1 MSATI
6 ISPALRRM
14 IAADPDVGGG
24 NALATA
30 VRVSPDAD
38 APYLFVQPPVR
49 DGRGRLR
56 DELSLRELADLV
68 GAWSAWY
75 SDRGVGPR
83 DRVGV
88 YLRDSAD
95 DLVHFLALTRLG
107 AIAVL
112 VNGQVNPAVA
122 VAHFNRTGAL
132 GVQAD
137 DEHLPWVAAVG
148 APETRPFWVTSHTDA
163 VLPAPDAAPP
173 PFRHAP
179 GDPALVCHTSGTTGV
194 PKPVIWTHGQMM
206 AGVRGHLT
214 RFPSH
219 PASIVLSALPPSHAS
234 AIGYAV
240 LAMLTGVPLVVAA
253 DRSGAAVAAAA
264 DRYRATIVTGFAST
278 FADLALHGLDGASL
292 DTVER
297 WVSVGDASHHA
308 HVAQLVRRGRHWASG
323 KPVPGSMFIDGFGSS
338 ELGWGGV
345 LGKVTVAGTRQ
356 PYRCIGTA
364 QPFAEVTILRPDGST
379 AEPNEVGLLA
389 VKGPTVTPGY
399 WNDSDLTYR
408 SILNGYWLS
417 GDLAFRDAAQR
428 FYHVD
433 RTADAIKTEAGV
445 VYSVLTEEILLAHL
459 PEVADCAVVAA
470 TADGAVRAI
479 ALVQLRAG
487 RTADGLLSR
496 ANVILADL
504 GQPQLAG
511 LEVAGRD
518 EDIPVGVT
526 GKVLKRQLRH
536 AHAGPAPTPD
546 RVR

>member
-38 APYLFVQPPVR
+38 APYLFAQAPVR
-49 DGRGRLR
+49 DARGRLR
-56 DELSLRELADLV
+56 DELSLRELTDLV

-75 SDRGVGPR
+75 AERGVGPR

-95 DLVHFLALTRLG
+95 DLVHYLALTRLG

-137 DEHLPWVAAVG
+137 DEHLPWVAAAG
-148 APETRPFWVTSHTDA
+148 APQTRPFWVTSHTDA

-214 RFPSH
+214 QFPSH
-219 PASIVLSALPPSHAS
+219 PASVVLSALPPSHAS

-240 LAMLTGVPLVVAA
+240 LAMLTGVPLVAAA

-264 DRYRATIVTGFAST
+264 DRYRATIVTGSRRPSPTWHCMAWTGPAWTRWS
-278 FADLALHGLDGASL
+278 DGSAWA
-292 DTVER
+292 T
-297 WVSVGDASHHA
+297 
-308 HVAQLVRRGRHWASG
+308 RRTTRTSPSWSA
-323 KPVPGSMFIDGFGSS
+323 
-338 ELGWGGV
+338 E
-345 LGKVTVAGTRQ
+345 AGTG
-356 PYRCIGTA
+356 PGVSLFPVRCS
-364 QPFAEVTILRPDGST
+364 ST
-379 AEPNEVGLLA
+379 ASAHQSWAG
-389 VKGPTVTPGY
+389 
-399 WNDSDLTYR
+399 
-408 SILNGYWLS
+408 
-417 GDLAFRDAAQR
+417 AACSAR
-428 FYHVD
+428 
-433 RTADAIKTEAGV
+433 
-445 VYSVLTEEILLAHL
+445 
-459 PEVADCAVVAA
+459 
-470 TADGAVRAI
+470 
-479 ALVQLRAG
+479 
-487 RTADGLLSR
+487 
-496 ANVILADL
+496 
-504 GQPQLAG
+504 
-511 LEVAGRD
+511 
-518 EDIPVGVT
+518 
-526 GKVLKRQLRH
+526 
-536 AHAGPAPTPD
+536 
-546 RVR
+546 